1 MPIYEYRCED
11 CGHRFDAI
19 RPVQEREVPCTCPR
33 CASTRSRV
41 LFSASFRLVHGAPGR
56 GPSASGTVTD
66 AASGEH
72 PRSTDVVEQ
81 RPPLPEHWS
90 RYPRNLNEAI

>member
-56 GPSASGTVTD
+56 GAGSAVADGDTGGQAHSTD
-66 AASGEH
+66 AVE
-72 PRSTDVVEQ
+72 PRS
-81 RPPLPEHWS
+81 PLPEHWS

>member
-19 RPVQEREVPCTCPR
+19 RRVQERELPCACPR

-56 GPSASGTVTD
+56 GPSASATVAD
-66 AASGEH
+66 SGRGEQ
-72 PRSTDVVEQ
+72 PRSTDVVEP

>member
-11 CGHRFDAI
+11 CDHRFDAI
-19 RPVQEREVPCTCPR
+19 RPVRERELPCTCPR
-33 CASTRSRV
+33 CASTRSQV
-41 LFSASFRLVHGAPGR
+41 QFSASFRLVHGAPGR
-56 GPSASGTVTD
+56 GPSASATVAD
-66 AASGEH
+66 SGRGEY
-72 PRSTDVVEQ
+72 PRSTDVVEP